1 MPRTAMK
8 PIRRRRLPLAWL
20 AAALLLA
27 GCGSKDE
34 DTSALAPPK
43 PARQAAAEAQ
53 YDYDDAEVVGGQL
66 VLPDEDGDLQ
76 TLAGVFYFDYDEAI
90 VRREGH
96 AELRHHAQALAE
108 NSRFRVRLEG
118 HADER
123 GTREYNLALGERRAN
138 AVSAFLR
145 AQGVSAAQLDVISF
159 GEEKPV
165 DRRHTEAAWAR
176 NRRVQLL
183 YE

>member
-1 MPRTAMK
+1 MRPTAMQL
-8 PIRRRRLPLAWL
+8 IHRRRLPLACL
-20 AAALLLA
+20 AAAALLA

-34 DTSALAPPK
+34 DTSALAPPR
-43 PARQAAAEAQ
+43 PAAQVAEAQ
-53 YDYDDAEVVGGQL
+53 YDYEDAEVIGGRL
-66 VLPDEDGDLQ
+66 SVPDEDGDAR

-96 AELRHHAQALAE
+96 AELRHHARALAE
-108 NSRFRVRLEG
+108 NSRFRLRLEG

-145 AQGVSAAQLDVISF
+145 DQGASAAQLDVISF

-176 NRRVQLL
+176 NRRVQLV
-183 YE
+183 YD